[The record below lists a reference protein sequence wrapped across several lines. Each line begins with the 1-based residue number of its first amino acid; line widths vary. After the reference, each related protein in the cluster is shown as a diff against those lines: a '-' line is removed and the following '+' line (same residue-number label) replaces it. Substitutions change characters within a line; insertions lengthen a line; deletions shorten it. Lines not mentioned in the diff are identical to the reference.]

1 MNPTMMFRTLAG
13 ACYCFSM
20 VAAAA
25 AAEPSY
31 PRRPIQI
38 VVPFAAGG
46 SIDSTMRWIGPGL
59 AEQLGQPI
67 VIVNRPGGGATIGMN
82 VVARA
87 NPDGYTLGAA
97 SFAFAANP
105 FVLGSDMPF
114 DSVKDFEPVTMVA
127 RQPLLMV
134 VNPVLGVKS
143 VQEFINYAKARPGQL
158 NYGSVGIAS
167 SGHLITALFEQLAG
181 LKMVHVPITPLP
193 LPSLV
198 SNQIQLQFAP
208 VPVAMPFTKVGRLLA
223 LGVTTLKPDPLLP
236 GIPPVAD
243 TVPGFESYEWPG
255 LVVKSGT
262 PRAIINQLQKAVAT
276 VIAKP
281 EVKALLE
288 SVSAQPVG
296 STPAE
301 FRAFI
306 KKEMTTWEKV
316 ARQVSA
322 SDAAGGR

>member
-1 MNPTMMFRTLAG
+1 
-13 ACYCFSM
+13 
-20 VAAAA
+20 
-25 AAEPSY
+25 
-31 PRRPIQI
+31 
-38 VVPFAAGG
+38 
-46 SIDSTMRWIGPGL
+46 
-59 AEQLGQPI
+59 
-67 VIVNRPGGGATIGMN
+67 
-82 VVARA
+82 
-87 NPDGYTLGAA
+87 
-97 SFAFAANP
+97 
-105 FVLGSDMPF
+105 MPF